1 MNKIILAVVLIVIIA
16 AVAVFML
23 QYQAPQPSEE
33 VTAEESAM
41 LESIYIEMLNE
52 ELDSIQEENFSSEM
66 EDQIAE
72 DLSQFYYE

>member
-1 MNKIILAVVLIVIIA
+1 MNKIILALVLIVAVA

-23 QYQAPQPSEE
+23 QYQAPQASEE
-33 VTAEESAM
+33 VTAEESAV
-41 LESIYIEMLNE
+41 LESVYIEMLNE

-66 EDQIAE
+66 EDQMAD